1 MDMLSWICPDC
12 GCNCAPTDQECPDCT
27 DLVQAGML
35 ALAGA
40 LKSHLGQLP
49 PPPEIPLQSLA
60 PVPPPHIL
68 PRPAAA
74 EAPRVDAEPE
84 PVSGSPAPALPRRFG
99 IIDTQ
104 MAVAPAAPKPSK
116 PPRRSILPGWVV
128 SLMVATGLS
137 LGGAAVVRHMELTRR
152 ADAPRDAIAQP
163 TGLARFV
170 EVTGFRVVDDPQ
182 RGSRVQY
189 ILVNHSGAAIPS
201 MSLRIAVHSMAAEAG
216 SKPLFT
222 ISAVV
227 NGLAPYESREVVATL
242 DNIAAK
248 DIPDWEY
255 LKPDVVSG
263 SQ

>member
-1 MDMLSWICPDC
+1 MLSWICPDC

-60 PVPPPHIL
+60 PVPPPHIM
-68 PRPAAA
+68 PRPPAAD
-74 EAPRVDAEPE
+74 APRINTAPE
-84 PVSGSPAPALPRRFG
+84 PVSGTPAPTLPRRFG

-104 MAVAPAAPKPSK
+104 MAVAPAAPKVSK
-116 PPRRSILPGWVV
+116 PARRSILPGWVV

-152 ADAPRDAIAQP
+152 ADAPITLP

-170 EVTGFRVVDDPQ
+170 EVTGFRVVADPQ
-182 RGSRVQY
+182 HGSRVQY
-189 ILVNHSGAAIPS
+189 ILVNHSAATIPS
-201 MSLRIAVHSMAAEAG
+201 MSLRIAVHSAAAETE

-227 NGLAPYESREVVATL
+227 NGLAPYESRELAATV
-242 DNIAAK
+242 DNVAAK
-248 DIPDWEY
+248 DVPEWEY
-255 LKPDVVSG
+255 LKPEVVSG
-263 SQ
+263 Q